1 MMVESLVLGL
11 VTNKEGN
18 RITQRVKSEA
28 FIISLLEDKT
38 KRFFS
43 SFFFNQ
49 QQQKVFS
56 LQQCG
61 CVYFLSRTQTT
72 HRTRIK
78 IKTNTNTVP

>member
-1 MMVESLVLGL
+1 MVESLVRGV

-49 QQQKVFS
+49 QQQQQQQQQQKVFS

-61 CVYFLSRTQTT
+61 CVYFL
-72 HRTRIK
+72 
-78 IKTNTNTVP
+78 